1 MRTVGAVLL
10 LLCAATAALADLK
23 VTRKTGA
30 GGHSSETTVYVK
42 GSRQRTETPALTT
55 IEQCD
60 LRRTIQISERSHK
73 YVIIPD
79 QPAEG
84 EATPAPAPTTP
95 QTSRPTRRGGVVT
108 HTVTITDTG
117 ERKQVF
123 GFNARHIKSTTVM
136 DAPQGTCNP
145 GHFEIETDGWYIDAP
160 AGFSC
165 DVTRAPS
172 PPPMRGGRP
181 DCQDQVRTKL
191 VGSAR
196 LGLPVSMTTRMK
208 TGGEEDA
215 EASAMAGA
223 MTMTLEVTDIS
234 NVTLD
239 PALFEIPAGY
249 TEVASMQ
256 ELFGAPSSAD
266 MMRQAVGG
274 NRTEGGDEGTERGG
288 MSTPS
293 AMSNAAAAA
302 VAPKR
307 PGVVRVGVV
316 PINNRSGREV
326 SAESMSVQLV
336 NGITG
341 SGVEA
346 VPLAA
351 SEQAAAEAEA
361 RQKECDFILY
371 TELAALKPSAGKVG
385 GMFGRAVGAVTGSER
400 YESRVEFR
408 LVPTAGDGTRI
419 ELNATA
425 KQEGAEASVG
435 AALDSEAK
443 TVVAAVRKK
452 K

>member
-1 MRTVGAVLL
+1 MRAVGAVLI

-30 GGHSSETTVYVK
+30 GGHTSETTVYVK

-60 LRRTIQISERSHK
+60 LRRTIQVNERTHR

-79 QPAEG
+79 QTNEG
-84 EATPAPAPTTP
+84 ETTPATAV
-95 QTSRPTRRGGVVT
+95 QQSSRPTRRGGVVT

-117 ERKQVF
+117 ERKQMF
-123 GFNARHIKSTTVM
+123 GFNARHIKTATVM
-136 DAPQGTCNP
+136 DAPQGTCSP
-145 GHFEIETDGWYIDAP
+145 GHFEMEADGWYIDAP

-172 PPPMRGGRP
+172 PPPMRGPRP

-191 VGSAR
+191 VGTAR

-249 TEVASMQ
+249 TEVANMQ
-256 ELFGAPSSAD
+256 ELFGAPSAD
-266 MMRQAVGG
+266 TSSIHHIVSDGRPVGG
-274 NRTEGGDEGTERGG
+274 GEDADRGG

-293 AMSNAAAAA
+293 AVSNAASAA
-302 VAPKR
+302 VQPKR

-316 PINNRSGREV
+316 PVNNRSGREV

-336 NGITG
+336 NAVTG

-371 TELAALKPSAGKVG
+371 TDLASLKPSAGKVG

-408 LVPTAGDGTRI
+408 LVPAAGDGTRI
-419 ELNATA
+419 ELNASA

-435 AALDSEAK
+435 AALDSEARA
-443 TVVAAVRKK
+443 VVAALRKK